1 MYCQV
6 VVLHQLENSLARVII
21 KFMSFLSH
29 LYIWIRTLLWEN
41 TKNNFVGKNEGH
53 ERDPTTIY
61 DCLNKLYK
69 RVTHNLRGESRAEFL
84 KKKFTKPQS
93 KAAFLSEVLNDSPP
107 QKVKLRK
114 QLQQKNKSN
123 LELKRKLG
131 DSIVVIE
138 ELDNEIKLLT
148 NEYETKINNMALM
161 E

>member
-1 MYCQV
+1 M
-6 VVLHQLENSLARVII
+6 
-21 KFMSFLSH
+21 
-29 LYIWIRTLLWEN
+29 
-41 TKNNFVGKNEGH
+41 
-53 ERDPTTIY
+53 
-61 DCLNKLYK
+61 
-69 RVTHNLRGESRAEFL
+69 
-84 KKKFTKPQS
+84 KKKFTKRQS

-114 QLQQKNKSN
+114 ELQQKNKSH
-123 LELKRKLG
+123 LELKRKLD